1 MLCDLLI
8 AGASDPRSSLVEV
21 GMGPVGLAVFPL
33 VVQLAAS
40 DAVGSDRGIGVQ
52 IYNVNITL
60 NVSPTLNIKL
70 NTNLF
75 FFNIK

>member
-21 GMGPVGLAVFPL
+21 GMGPVGLAVFSL

-40 DAVGSDRGIGVQ
+40 DVVGSDRGS
-52 IYNVNITL
+52 L
-60 NVSPTLNIKL
+60 RD
-70 NTNLF
+70 
-75 FFNIK
+75 